1 MWTYLILI
9 ASLLYLF
16 YYWYTSKYDY
26 FKQRGLLGPK
36 PRFPFGNVPNAFL
49 QKRNFIYDLDDIY
62 QEYRKKVPFV
72 GYFEAG
78 TPKLLAISPE
88 IAKDVMVKY
97 FSNFHD
103 NEFSKLFDKEA
114 DPIFGRNPFAL
125 RGQEWKEKR
134 AEVTPAFTSTRLR
147 SLFPLVEEVLER
159 FKNYVH
165 KEIPKNEPF
174 DIREISAKFTTD
186 VVSSCIFNADAQS
199 FTKEKPE
206 IREMGRK
213 LVDFTSTFFLI
224 QFIILSMF
232 PWINNIYKFSFTP
245 KDVSKFFI
253 NLMEQAVTIREKSN
267 IKRDDYL
274 SYLIELKKKKNL
286 ANIDMAAHGVT
297 FFTDGFETSSL
308 AIAYMLY
315 EIANDKRVQEKFRKQ
330 INEELIDENGKIIYE
345 KMLEHEY
352 LDQIFHETLRLHPIL
367 GVYNRECTEEITFD
381 CNGRDFKIEKGMSV
395 NVPIYSIHRDPDYY
409 VNPTEF
415 APERFDAENGGVKE
429 FRNRGV
435 LMPFGDGSRIC
446 LGMRFAL
453 MQSKAAVI
461 EIVRNFEL
469 SVNDKTQR
477 PLEIERKQFIN
488 VVEGGLWLDMKAIK

>member
-1 MWTYLILI
+1 MSSSHVLT
-9 ASLLYLF
+9 
-16 YYWYTSKYDY
+16 KYDY
-26 FKQRGLLGPK
+26 FEKRGLLAPK
-36 PRFPFGNVPNAFL
+36 PKFPFGNCKGAYTGKQNI
-49 QKRNFIYDLDDIY
+49 IYDLNDIY
-62 QEYRKKVPFV
+62 QQFRKKTSFV
-72 GYFEAG
+72 GYFEAK
-78 TPKLLAISPE
+78 TPKILVISPDV
-88 IAKDVMVKY
+88 AKDVMIKY
-97 FSNFHD
+97 FKNFHD
-103 NEFSKLFDKEA
+103 NEIASLFDKEA
-114 DPIFGRNPFAL
+114 DPLLARNPFVL
-125 RGQEWKEKR
+125 KGEEWKEKR

-186 VVSSCIFNADAQS
+186 VVSSCIFNADAHS

-213 LVDFTSTFFLI
+213 LLDFTSSGAQFKFLI
-224 QFIILSMF
+224 LTMF
-232 PWINNIYKFSFTP
+232 PWIRKFHKISFVP
-245 KDVSKFFI
+245 KAVHEFFI
-253 NLMEQAVTIREKSN
+253 NLMEQAVTMREKSN

-286 ANIDMAAHGVT
+286 ADIDMAAHGVT

-315 EIANDKRVQEKFRKQ
+315 EIANDKRVQEKLRKQ

-352 LDQIFHETLRLHPIL
+352 LDQIFHETLRLHPIIMFF
-367 GVYNRECTEEITFD
+367 NRECTEEITFD
-381 CNGRDFKIEKGMSV
+381 CNGKDFKIEKGMSV

-415 APERFDAENGGVKE
+415 VPERFDAENGGVKE

-469 SVNDKTQR
+469 SVNDKTQK
-477 PLEIERKQFIN
+477 PLKIGATEIFN
-488 VVEGGLWLDMKAIK
+488 VKSGGLWLDMKAIK